1 MIKIND
7 NGIGIQKDNLDRI
20 FLLDLQPRKMVT
32 VLDCTVLQFMREIWV
47 VHFMLKVMAMAKE
60 LNLY

>member
-20 FLLDLQPRKMVT
+20 FSFGFTTKKMVT
-32 VLDCTVLQFMREIWV
+32 ALDCTVLQFMHGIWV

>member
-1 MIKIND
+1 MIMELEFKKITW
-7 NGIGIQKDNLDRI
+7 IEF

-32 VLDCTVLQFMREIWV
+32 ALDCTVLQFMHGIWV

>member
-32 VLDCTVLQFMREIWV
+32 ALDCTVLQFMREIWV

>member
-20 FLLDLQPRKMVT
+20 FSLDLQPRKMVT